1 MRTIFKMIGLSFSGS
16 LPIGIMNMAALQVSL
31 TQGVPDALAFSA
43 TAICIEGTVMAG
55 TGLLAQRFS
64 MESGNIQ
71 RIKKLTLALL
81 VLLGCFFLFKAMTQ
95 AATTA
100 QAAQTEMPGWQY
112 GIWLRL
118 LNPTAIIFWLGVHLA
133 MGQSTERG
141 WSYLVKFAV
150 GGMIG
155 TLCAYSV
162 YIFSAHS
169 LDVYLRPLSS
179 KINLLLACLCFIGAI
194 WRWNADRVR
203 TTR

>member
-1 MRTIFKMIGLSFSGS
+1 MRTILKMIGLSFSGS

-43 TAICIEGTVMAG
+43 TAICIEGCIMAW
-55 TGLLAQRFS
+55 TGRLAQRFS

-71 RIKKLTLALL
+71 LIKKLTLGLL
-81 VLLGCFFLFKAMTQ
+81 VALGCFFVFKAMTQ
-95 AATTA
+95 APVTA
-100 QAAQTEMPGWQY
+100 QSVQNEIPGWQY
-112 GIWLRL
+112 GITLRF

-133 MGQSTERG
+133 LGQSTERG
-141 WSYLVKFAV
+141 SGYLVKFAV

-169 LDVYLRPLSS
+169 LEAYLRPLSS
-179 KINLLLACLCFIGAI
+179 KINVLLAILCFLGAI
-194 WRWNADRVR
+194 WRWNADH
-203 TTR
+203 